1 MAQTLLHS
9 TDLFNEHICCIQ
21 ALSHSHTAD
30 YGYQVGRRCAMVHL
44 TQTSGSVSHAHSAK
58 VYCKAVTAMIPF
70 MTDGFLPLHVL
81 HLAHCFTV
89 D

>member
-1 MAQTLLHS
+1 
-9 TDLFNEHICCIQ
+9 
-21 ALSHSHTAD
+21 
-30 YGYQVGRRCAMVHL
+30 MVHL
-44 TQTSGSVSHAHSAK
+44 TRTSGSVSHAHSAK
-58 VYCKAVTAMIPF
+58 VYCKAVTAMIPL